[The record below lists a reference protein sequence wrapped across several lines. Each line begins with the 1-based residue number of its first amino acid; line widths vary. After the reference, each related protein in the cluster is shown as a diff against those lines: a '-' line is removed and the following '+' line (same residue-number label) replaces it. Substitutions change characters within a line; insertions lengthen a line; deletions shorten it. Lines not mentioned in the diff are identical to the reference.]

1 MADQNLEAVTPQDLA
16 TALRVLAMDA
26 VEHAGAGHPG
36 MPMGMADIAVALWH
50 GHLRHN
56 PADPAWPDR
65 DRFVLSNGHGSLLLY
80 NLLHLSG
87 YDVTADDLRS
97 ARRFGS
103 RTPGHPEYR
112 LTPGVETTTGP
123 LGQGLANAV
132 GMALAERLLAAE
144 FNRPGHVIVDHH
156 TFVFVGDGCL
166 MEGISHEVCSL
177 AGTLGLGKL
186 IVLYDDNGVSI
197 DGAVSGWFAD
207 DTPRRFEAYGWQVFG
222 GVDGHDIAAVSTA
235 IAAARED
242 TARPSLI
249 CCKTLIGKGS
259 ATMAG
264 SKECHGAPLGAA
276 EVARSKEAL
285 GWPHLPFVIPP
296 EIAAAWSATAS
307 GQASQAEWNQ
317 RFAAYAAAFPA
328 EAAEFQ
334 RRMRGDLPND
344 FSAIADQIVQSMAAA
359 AKPISGRQASQAVVA
374 KLAPHLPELIGGSAD
389 LSVSTMAVWEGARP
403 VTAETGGNF
412 ISYGVREFGMAAMMN
427 GMLCHGG
434 FRPFAGTYLV
444 FSDYARN
451 ALRMAALMGLGAIHV
466 FTHDSISVGGDGP
479 THQPAE
485 HLASLRLI
493 PNLDLW
499 RPCDG
504 VETAVAWAVA
514 LQQRSTPTVLALS
527 RQAMSAKP
535 RNPNQLQEISRGG
548 YVLRRE
554 DGPLAAILI
563 ATGAEVD
570 LALAAQAAL
579 KEEGLHVRVVSMPST
594 RTFDRQDEVWKNSV
608 LPPGPPRVAIEA
620 GVSDYWRKYVGLE
633 GTVIGVDGFGHSAPP
648 EELFKHFGLTAD
660 AVAAAVRRL
669 AGG

>member
-1 MADQNLEAVTPQDLA
+1 MANGVTPQDLA

-56 PADPAWPDR
+56 PADPSWPDR

-87 YDVTADDLRS
+87 YGVSIDDLRS
-97 ARRFGS
+97 TRRFGS
-103 RTPGHPEYR
+103 RTPGHPEYG

-132 GMALAERLLAAE
+132 GMALAERLLATE
-144 FNRPGHVIVDHH
+144 FNRPGHAIVDHY
-156 TFVFVGDGCL
+156 TYVFVGDGCL

-177 AGTLGLGKL
+177 AGALGLGKL
-186 IVLYDDNGVSI
+186 IILYDDNGVSI
-197 DGAVSGWFAD
+197 DGPVSGWFAD

-222 GVDGHDIAAVSTA
+222 GVDGHDIAAVSAA
-235 IAAARED
+235 IAAARQEA
-242 TARPSLI
+242 ARPSLI

-264 SKECHGAPLGAA
+264 SKDCHGAPLGAA
-276 EVARSKEAL
+276 EVARSREAL
-285 GWPHLPFVIPP
+285 GWPHPPFVIPP
-296 EIAAAWSATAS
+296 GIGAAWSAAES
-307 GQASQAEWNQ
+307 GKALQADWTR

-334 RRMRGDLPND
+334 RRMRGDLPAG
-344 FSAIADQIVQSMAAA
+344 FPAIAAHLVQAMAAA
-359 AKPISGRQASQAVVA
+359 AKPWSGRQASQEAVA
-374 KLAPHLPELIGGSAD
+374 RLAPHLPELIGGSAD
-389 LSVSTMAVWEGARP
+389 LSVSTMAVWPAAKPVSAEG
-403 VTAETGGNF
+403 GGNF
-412 ISYGVREFGMAAMMN
+412 VCYGVREFGMAAIMN

-451 ALRMAALMGLGAIHV
+451 ALRMAALMGLGAIYV
-466 FTHDSISVGGDGP
+466 LTHDSIAVGGDGP

-485 HLASLRLI
+485 HLAALRLI

-504 VETAVAWAVA
+504 VETAVAWSVA
-514 LQQRSTPTVLALS
+514 LEQRTTPTVLALS
-527 RQAMSAKP
+527 RQAMPAKS
-535 RNPNQLQEISRGG
+535 RNPVQLLEIRRGG
-548 YVLRRE
+548 YVLSAEQGR
-554 DGPLAAILI
+554 LAAILI
-563 ATGAEVD
+563 ATGSEVD

-579 KEEGLHVRVVSMPST
+579 QEQGLHVRVVSMPST
-594 RTFDRQDEVWKNSV
+594 RSFDQQDAAWKQQV
-608 LPPGPPRVAIEA
+608 LPPGPPRLAIEA
-620 GVSDYWRKYVGLE
+620 GVSDYWRKYVGLD
-633 GTVIGVDGFGHSAPP
+633 GDVLGVDGFGHSAPP
-648 EELFKHFGLTAD
+648 DELFRHFGLTLE
-660 AVAAAVRRL
+660 AVTAAVRRL
-669 AGG
+669 AGV